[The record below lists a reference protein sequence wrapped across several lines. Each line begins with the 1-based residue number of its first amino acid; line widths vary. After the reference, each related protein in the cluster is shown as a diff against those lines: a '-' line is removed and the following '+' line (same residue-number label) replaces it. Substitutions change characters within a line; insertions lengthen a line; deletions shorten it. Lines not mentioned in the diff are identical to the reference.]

1 MNEISFLPQHEDRTA
16 LPQQERLPD
25 HTHKMD
31 IQKQRIAGNT
41 DGLEA
46 LAQTVFHIL
55 SVERYRYNI
64 YSQNYG
70 VELEG
75 LIGQPADYVKT
86 EAKRRISD
94 ALMQDDRITAVE
106 NWSFQ
111 NSEKNLMIT
120 FTVRSVYGDLQ
131 ITKELDV

>member
-1 MNEISFLPQHEDRTA
+1 MNENSFLPQHEDRTA
-16 LPQQERLPD
+16 LSQQERMPD
-25 HTHKMD
+25 YTHKMN

-75 LIGQPADYVKT
+75 LIGQTADYVKT
-86 EAKRRISD
+86 EAKRRIAD

-111 NSEKNLMIT
+111 NSGKNLMIT
-120 FTVRSVYGDLQ
+120 FIVRSVYGELQ